1 MQQYVIVKK
10 NKKYRLIDLSSE
22 KTQSIYFRTI
32 NGRLYKRVSHDK
44 ANLDDYN
51 LPNNAGSKIHRVVKK
66 VFVGKIINQSKDI
79 EAIAIE
85 YCNLIKQEEKYDKK

>member
-32 NGRLYKRVSHDK
+32 NRRLYKRV
-44 ANLDDYN
+44 DYENN
-51 LPNNAGSKIHRVVKK
+51 LPNNTGPKIHKVVKK